1 MAGSSWR
8 KASFFLVFVMVIG
21 FIPGLICGLAG
32 LKGAAGI
39 AGLGAVEGALIT
51 VMAGRRVGLQVAVG
65 LGIATVL
72 VALTA
77 GTPLAVGLVFLVM
90 GVLAGFLGAGGQWM
104 AYSYVP
110 LATGFVLGENPK
122 VLDQPIADALV
133 LGAIIMVSAVFAIL
147 TTAFILRSR
156 PPVTLKPIPVVRAR
170 AYGIQLGVLLG
181 LAAGSVSALDLAHTG
196 SWVILT
202 IVITLQPYV
211 QDGWTKTLQRIAGTL
226 IGFAIAIAIG
236 LLVPWPIAIYLL
248 GTVAALFAIQAMLVK
263 RPYWQYAIA
272 LTVGIVLFE
281 GVGHSIL
288 DTAVSRL
295 LATLAGA
302 AAVLIVILVIRPASR
317 RIAAK
322 YGLDHY

>member
-1 MAGSSWR
+1 MSAGSWK
-8 KASFFLVFVMVIG
+8 KASVFLVVVMVIG
-21 FIPGLICGLAG
+21 FIPGFICGLAG

-39 AGLGAVEGALIT
+39 AGLGAVEGALVA

-65 LGIATVL
+65 LGIATAL

-77 GTPLAVGLVFLVM
+77 GMPLAVGLIFLAM
-90 GVLAGFLGAGGQWM
+90 GVLVGFLGAGGQWM
-104 AYSYVP
+104 AYSFVP

-133 LGAIIMVSAVFAIL
+133 LGAVIMVSAAFAAL
-147 TTAFILRSR
+147 VAAFILRSR
-156 PPVTLKPIPVVRAR
+156 PPAQLKPIPVVRAR

-181 LAAGSVSALDLAHTG
+181 IAAGAVSALDLAHTG

-202 IVITLQPYV
+202 ITITLQPYI

-226 IGFAIAIAIG
+226 AGFTIAIAIG
-236 LLVPWPIAIYLL
+236 FFIPWPLAIYIL
-248 GTVAALFAIQAMLVK
+248 GTVAALIAIEAMLQK
-263 RPYWQYAIA
+263 RPYWQYAMA

-281 GVGHSIL
+281 GVGHSIV

-302 AAVLIVILVIRPASR
+302 AAVLIVILLIRPASR

-322 YGLDHY
+322 HGLDHY